1 MSLNSWW
8 YYADIELIEFYKRSE
23 IKRISIHNRYK
34 SKHEE
39 KSIKIHLCT
48 FDFYK

>member
-23 IKRISIHNRYK
+23 IKRISIHNRYNTTA
-34 SKHEE
+34 
-39 KSIKIHLCT
+39 KIGT
-48 FDFYK
+48 